1 MANKVALQH
10 ISLHWFPNTLKKYL
24 INLNR
29 ASVRDLA
36 AFDGEKV
43 LISLLRA
50 VDHITINYKLVV
62 KEMINLY
69 NKHETAIY
77 LSVY

>member
-10 ISLHWFPNTLKKYL
+10 ISLHWFPNTPKKNL
-24 INLNR
+24 IHLNR

-43 LISLLRA
+43 LISLLRP

-69 NKHETAIY
+69 NKH
-77 LSVY
+77 